1 MELSFMRFT
10 FGLATL
16 LGIALMLV
24 GCGTT
29 KSDKREI
36 ESEKAETPYA
46 NLDDIKPQSIVYK
59 TVNGKDLALDLYMPT
74 PLGTAPTLAVWVH
87 GGAWMRGSKNET
99 LSKNGNLVAS
109 LLNEGVAVAAV
120 NYRLSGEAIYPAAP
134 NDIND
139 AINFLVDNSDNLKL
153 SAEHVIMMG
162 RSAGGHLASLLT
174 TSNNDDVP
182 FLNAKPR
189 YRVIGMVDFF
199 GPSDFLAL
207 RGNSGKVDHD
217 APDAAEAQFLGESPL
232 VNEALAREAS
242 PTTYIDNKTPPFIIF
257 YGLDDGV
264 VPATQSELLSRRLDQ
279 FGVPNE
285 LFLAKGKRHGD
296 PVFDTD
302 EFVSKVVNFVREV
315 KKENN

>member
-1 MELSFMRFT
+1 MRFT
-10 FGLATL
+10 FVLATL

-29 KSDKREI
+29 KSDKRET
-36 ESEKAETPYA
+36 ESEKTETPYA

-74 PLGTAPTLAVWVH
+74 SLGTAPTLAVWVH

-153 SAEHVIMMG
+153 SADHVIMMG

-174 TSNNDDVP
+174 TSNNDDVS

-199 GPSDFLAL
+199 GPSDLVAL

-242 PTTYIDNKTPPFIIF
+242 PTTYIDNETPPFIIF
-257 YGLDDGV
+257 HGLDDGV

-279 FGVPNE
+279 FDVPNE

>member
-1 MELSFMRFT
+1 MRFT

-120 NYRLSGEAIYPAAP
+120 NYRLSGEAIYPSAP

-242 PTTYIDNKTPPFIIF
+242 PTTYIDNKTPPFIVF
-257 YGLDDGV
+257 HGLDDGV

>member
-1 MELSFMRFT
+1 MRFT

-189 YRVIGMVDFF
+189 YSVIGMVDFF
-199 GPSDFLAL
+199 GPSDLVAL

-217 APDAAEAQFLGESPL
+217 VPDAAEALFLGESPL

-242 PTTYIDNKTPPFIIF
+242 PTTYIDDETPPFIIF
-257 YGLDDGV
+257 HGLDDGV
-264 VPATQSELLSRRLDQ
+264 VPASQSELLSRHLDQ
-279 FGVPNE
+279 FGVPNA
-285 LFLAKGKRHGD
+285 LFLVKGKRHGD

-302 EFVSKVVNFVREV
+302 EFVSKVINFVREV
-315 KKENN
+315 KNENN

>member
-1 MELSFMRFT
+1 MRFT
-10 FGLATL
+10 FRLATL
-16 LGIALMLV
+16 LGIALLLV

-29 KSDKREI
+29 KSDKRET
-36 ESEKAETPYA
+36 ESEKTETPYA

-74 PLGTAPTLAVWVH
+74 SLGTAPTLAVRVH

-139 AINFLVDNSDNLKL
+139 ALNFLVDNSDNFKL

-182 FLNAKPR
+182 FLNVKPR
-189 YRVIGMVDFF
+189 YHVIGMVDFF
-199 GPSDFLAL
+199 GPSDLVAL

-242 PTTYIDNKTPPFIIF
+242 PTSYIDNETPPFIIF
-257 YGLDDGV
+257 HGLDDGV

-279 FGVPNE
+279 FDVPNE

>member
-1 MELSFMRFT
+1 MRFT

-174 TSNNDDVP
+174 TSNDDDVP

-242 PTTYIDNKTPPFIIF
+242 PTTYIDNKTPPFIVF
-257 YGLDDGV
+257 HGLDDGV

>member
-1 MELSFMRFT
+1 MRFT

-29 KSDKREI
+29 TSDKRET
-36 ESEKAETPYA
+36 ESEKTETPYA

-74 PLGTAPTLAVWVH
+74 SLGTAPTLAVWVH

-153 SAEHVIMMG
+153 SAYHVIMMG

-182 FLNAKPR
+182 FLNVKPR
-189 YRVIGMVDFF
+189 YHVIGMVDFF
-199 GPSDFLAL
+199 GPSDLVAL

-257 YGLDDGV
+257 HGLDDGV

-279 FGVPNE
+279 FDVPNE
-285 LFLAKGKRHGD
+285 LFLGKGKRHGD

>member
-1 MELSFMRFT
+1 MRFT

-74 PLGTAPTLAVWVH
+74 SLGTAPTLAVWVH

-174 TSNNDDVP
+174 TSNNDDVL

-199 GPSDFLAL
+199 GPSDLVAL

-242 PTTYIDNKTPPFIIF
+242 PTTYIDNKTPPFIVF
-257 YGLDDGV
+257 HGLDDGV

-279 FGVPNE
+279 FDVPNE

>member
-1 MELSFMRFT
+1 MRFT

>member
-1 MELSFMRFT
+1 MRFT

-99 LSKNGNLVAS
+99 LSKNGNLVVS

-174 TSNNDDVP
+174 TSSNDDVP

-257 YGLDDGV
+257 HGLDDGV

>member
-242 PTTYIDNKTPPFIIF
+242 PTTYIDNKTPPFIVF
-257 YGLDDGV
+257 HGLDDGV

>member
-1 MELSFMRFT
+1 MRFT
-10 FGLATL
+10 FGLAAL
-16 LGIALMLV
+16 LGIALLLV

-29 KSDKREI
+29 KSDKRET
-36 ESEKAETPYA
+36 ESEKTETPYA

-74 PLGTAPTLAVWVH
+74 SLETAPTLAVWVH

-153 SAEHVIMMG
+153 SAEHVIIMG

-174 TSNNDDVP
+174 TSNNDNVP
-182 FLNAKPR
+182 FLNVKPR
-189 YRVIGMVDFF
+189 YHVIGMVDFF
-199 GPSDFLAL
+199 GPSDLVAL

-242 PTTYIDNKTPPFIIF
+242 PTSYIDNETPPFIIF
-257 YGLDDGV
+257 HGLDDGV

-279 FGVPNE
+279 FDVPNE

>member
-1 MELSFMRFT
+1 MRFT

-257 YGLDDGV
+257 HGLDDGV

>member
-1 MELSFMRFT
+1 MGLSFMRFT

-46 NLDDIKPQSIVYK
+46 NLGDIKPQSIVYK

-257 YGLDDGV
+257 HGLDDGV

>member
-1 MELSFMRFT
+1 MRFT

-74 PLGTAPTLAVWVH
+74 SLGTAPTLAVWVH

-199 GPSDFLAL
+199 GPSDLVAL

-242 PTTYIDNKTPPFIIF
+242 PTTYIDNETPPFIIF
-257 YGLDDGV
+257 HGLDDGV

>member
-1 MELSFMRFT
+1 MRFT

-46 NLDDIKPQSIVYK
+46 NLGDIKPQSIVYK

-257 YGLDDGV
+257 HGLDDGV

>member
-1 MELSFMRFT
+1 MRFT

-99 LSKNGNLVAS
+99 LSKNGNLVVS

-257 YGLDDGV
+257 HGLDDGV

>member
-1 MELSFMRFT
+1 MRFT

-74 PLGTAPTLAVWVH
+74 SLGTAPTLAVWVH

-257 YGLDDGV
+257 HGLDDGV

>member
-1 MELSFMRFT
+1 MRFT

-182 FLNAKPR
+182 FLNAKPP

-257 YGLDDGV
+257 HGLDDGV

>member
-1 MELSFMRFT
+1 MRFT

-16 LGIALMLV
+16 LGIALLLV

-29 KSDKREI
+29 KSDKRET
-36 ESEKAETPYA
+36 ESEKTETPYA
-46 NLDDIKPQSIVYK
+46 YLDDIKPQSIVYK
-59 TVNGKDLALDLYMPT
+59 TVNGKNLALDLYMPT
-74 PLGTAPTLAVWVH
+74 SLGTAHTLAVWVH

-182 FLNAKPR
+182 FLNVKPR
-189 YRVIGMVDFF
+189 YHVIGMVDFF
-199 GPSDFLAL
+199 GPSDLVAL

-242 PTTYIDNKTPPFIIF
+242 PTSYIDNETPPFIIF
-257 YGLDDGV
+257 HGLDDGV

-279 FGVPNE
+279 FDVPNE

>member
-1 MELSFMRFT
+1 MRFT

-74 PLGTAPTLAVWVH
+74 SLGTAPTLAVWVH

-199 GPSDFLAL
+199 GPSDLVAL

-242 PTTYIDNKTPPFIIF
+242 PTIYIDNETPPFIIF
-257 YGLDDGV
+257 HGLDDGV

>member
-1 MELSFMRFT
+1 MRFT

-29 KSDKREI
+29 KSDKKET
-36 ESEKAETPYA
+36 ESEKTETPYA

-74 PLGTAPTLAVWVH
+74 SLGTAPTLAVWVH

-153 SAEHVIMMG
+153 SADHVIMMG

-174 TSNNDDVP
+174 TSNNDDVS

-199 GPSDFLAL
+199 GPSDLVAL

-242 PTTYIDNKTPPFIIF
+242 PTTYIDNETPPFIIF
-257 YGLDDGV
+257 HGLDDGV

-279 FGVPNE
+279 FGVSNE

-302 EFVSKVVNFVREV
+302 EFVSKVVNFVRKV

>member
-1 MELSFMRFT
+1 MRFT

-29 KSDKREI
+29 KSDKKET
-36 ESEKAETPYA
+36 ESEKTETPYA

-74 PLGTAPTLAVWVH
+74 SLGTAPTLAVWVH

-153 SAEHVIMMG
+153 SADHVIMMG

-174 TSNNDDVP
+174 TSNNDDVS

-199 GPSDFLAL
+199 GPSDLVAL

-242 PTTYIDNKTPPFIIF
+242 PTTYIDNETPPFIIF
-257 YGLDDGV
+257 HGLDDGV

-279 FGVPNE
+279 FDVPNE
-285 LFLAKGKRHGD
+285 LFLAKGNRHGD

>member
-1 MELSFMRFT
+1 MRFT
-10 FGLATL
+10 FRLATL
-16 LGIALMLV
+16 LGIALLLV

-29 KSDKREI
+29 KSDKRET
-36 ESEKAETPYA
+36 ESEKTETPYA

-74 PLGTAPTLAVWVH
+74 SLGTAPTLAVWVH

-109 LLNEGVAVAAV
+109 LLNEGVVVAAV

-199 GPSDFLAL
+199 GPSDLVAL

-242 PTTYIDNKTPPFIIF
+242 PTTYIDDETPPFIIF
-257 YGLDDGV
+257 HGLDDGV

>member
-1 MELSFMRFT
+1 MRFT

-217 APDAAEAQFLGESPL
+217 AHDAAEAQFLGESPL

-242 PTTYIDNKTPPFIIF
+242 PTTYIDNKTPPFIVF
-257 YGLDDGV
+257 HGLDDGV

-302 EFVSKVVNFVREV
+302 EFVSKVVNFVREL

>member
-1 MELSFMRFT
+1 MRFT

-29 KSDKREI
+29 KSDKRER
-36 ESEKAETPYA
+36 ENEKAETPYA

-74 PLGTAPTLAVWVH
+74 SFGTAPTLAVWVH

-153 SAEHVIMMG
+153 SADHVIMMG

-174 TSNNDDVP
+174 TSNNDDAP
-182 FLNAKPR
+182 FLSAKPR
-189 YRVIGMVDFF
+189 YRVIGMVHFF
-199 GPSDFLAL
+199 GPSDLVAL

-232 VNEALAREAS
+232 ANEALARESS
-242 PTTYIDNKTPPFIIF
+242 PTTYIDNETPPFIIF
-257 YGLDDGV
+257 HGLDDGV

>member
-1 MELSFMRFT
+1 MRFT

-87 GGAWMRGSKNET
+87 GGAWMRGGKNET

-257 YGLDDGV
+257 HGLDDGV

>member
-1 MELSFMRFT
+1 MRFT

-242 PTTYIDNKTPPFIIF
+242 PTTYIDNKTPPFIVF
-257 YGLDDGV
+257 HGLDDGV

>member
-1 MELSFMRFT
+1 MRFT

-29 KSDKREI
+29 KSDKRET
-36 ESEKAETPYA
+36 ESEKTETPYA

-74 PLGTAPTLAVWVH
+74 SLGTAPTLAVWVH

-153 SAEHVIMMG
+153 SADHVIMMG

-182 FLNAKPR
+182 FLNVKPR
-189 YRVIGMVDFF
+189 YHVIGMVDFF
-199 GPSDFLAL
+199 GPSDLVAL

-242 PTTYIDNKTPPFIIF
+242 PTSYIDNETPPFIIF
-257 YGLDDGV
+257 HGLDDGV

-279 FGVPNE
+279 FDVPNE

>member
-1 MELSFMRFT
+1 MRFT

-59 TVNGKDLALDLYMPT
+59 TVNGKDLPLDLYMPT

-257 YGLDDGV
+257 HGLDDGV

>member
-1 MELSFMRFT
+1 MRFT

-29 KSDKREI
+29 KSDKRET

-46 NLDDIKPQSIVYK
+46 DVDDIKPQSIVYK
-59 TVNGKDLALDLYMPT
+59 TVNDKDLALDLYMPT
-74 PLGTAPTLAVWVH
+74 SLGTTPTLAVWVH

-109 LLNEGVAVAAV
+109 LLNEDVAVAAV
-120 NYRLSGEAIYPAAP
+120 NYRLSGEAIFPAAP

-139 AINFLVDNSDNLKL
+139 AINFLVDNNDNLKL
-153 SAEHVIMMG
+153 SADHVIMMG

-174 TSNNDDVP
+174 TSNNDDIP

-189 YRVIGMVDFF
+189 YHVIGMVDFF
-199 GPSDFLAL
+199 GPSDLVAL

-242 PTTYIDNKTPPFIIF
+242 PTSYIDNETPPFIIF
-257 YGLDDGV
+257 HGLDDGV

>member
-1 MELSFMRFT
+1 MRFT

-174 TSNNDDVP
+174 SW
-182 FLNAKPR
+182 
-189 YRVIGMVDFF
+189 
-199 GPSDFLAL
+199 
-207 RGNSGKVDHD
+207 
-217 APDAAEAQFLGESPL
+217 
-232 VNEALAREAS
+232 
-242 PTTYIDNKTPPFIIF
+242 
-257 YGLDDGV
+257 
-264 VPATQSELLSRRLDQ
+264 SRRL
-279 FGVPNE
+279 V
-285 LFLAKGKRHGD
+285 
-296 PVFDTD
+296 
-302 EFVSKVVNFVREV
+302 
-315 KKENN
+315 

>member
-1 MELSFMRFT
+1 MRFT

-29 KSDKREI
+29 KSDKRET
-36 ESEKAETPYA
+36 ESEKTETPYA

-74 PLGTAPTLAVWVH
+74 SLGTAPTLAVWVH

-153 SAEHVIMMG
+153 SAYHVIMMG

-182 FLNAKPR
+182 FLNVKPR
-189 YRVIGMVDFF
+189 YHVIGMVDFF
-199 GPSDFLAL
+199 GPSDLVAL

-242 PTTYIDNKTPPFIIF
+242 PTSYIDNETPPFIIF
-257 YGLDDGV
+257 HGLDDGV

-279 FGVPNE
+279 FDVPNE

>member
-1 MELSFMRFT
+1 MRFT

-242 PTTYIDNKTPPFIIF
+242 PTTYIDNKTPPFLIF
-257 YGLDDGV
+257 HGLDDGV

>member
-1 MELSFMRFT
+1 MRFT

-242 PTTYIDNKTPPFIIF
+242 PTTYIDNKTPPFIVF
-257 YGLDDGV
+257 HGLDDGV

-285 LFLAKGKRHGD
+285 LFLAKGNRHGD

>member
-1 MELSFMRFT
+1 
-10 FGLATL
+10 
-16 LGIALMLV
+16 
-24 GCGTT
+24 
-29 KSDKREI
+29 
-36 ESEKAETPYA
+36 
-46 NLDDIKPQSIVYK
+46 
-59 TVNGKDLALDLYMPT
+59 MPT

-257 YGLDDGV
+257 HGLDDGV